1 MSKTYFRLNKES
13 FRTIYRSLNKLVDYG
28 DIDCIE
34 KEEVEYLLGEIRMNI
49 LHNGTTRQNYQ
60 VIDYNDPSCSQSSN
74 RHTHYSHYGTYPIVE
89 EVKYPYPHTLGEY

>member
-1 MSKTYFRLNKES
+1 
-13 FRTIYRSLNKLVDYG
+13 
-28 DIDCIE
+28 
-34 KEEVEYLLGEIRMNI
+34 MNI

-60 VIDYNDPSCSQSSN
+60 VIDYNDPSWSQSSN